1 VGNRFGK
8 RPSCSFSADDDK
20 VPRRFRWGDSIM
32 TFSRLLAGLLLP
44 AAALAVSTTTAVAEP
59 RTALIVGNATYSWG
73 PLRNPLNDAGDM
85 AAALR
90 AAGFEVI
97 LRTDADQRTIRDVA
111 RSFGEALKA
120 KGGVG
125 LFFYSGH
132 GVQMNGENYIVPIG
146 RTVGSGEEFRR
157 EAVTAAEVVDQMAAA
172 RNGLNIVVLD
182 ACRDNPFPGASRGLS
197 RIDSSRSLFV
207 SFATSPGAVA
217 LDGDG
222 RNSPYTKHLAQAI
235 NTANLSLEETFKR
248 TLKGVYQETRGTQT
262 PWLSSSFF
270 GDFVFRTTA
279 GAAPS
284 ASGAVPKAEQRE
296 APLRQNAAVPT
307 TPLLSGV
314 YRSDGTNPNGSRYR
328 GMTTIVAE
336 GDRLRF
342 TWWIGSQVFTGVGQF
357 AGRMLVVNWGASHPV
372 VYTFGARGVLDGEW
386 ADGTATDR
394 LEMFARAA
402 PGTVRAPEGRYSV
415 SGRNP
420 NGSRYSGTV
429 SIVRQAGRYQME
441 WRVGSSSYRGTGTLE
456 GNLLTVDWGSSQ
468 PIIYALGEDGVL
480 SGLWSG
486 GQAEDVLTPER

>member
-1 VGNRFGK
+1 
-8 RPSCSFSADDDK
+8 
-20 VPRRFRWGDSIM
+20 M
-32 TFSRLLAGLLLP
+32 TFSRLLAGFVLP
-44 AAALAVSTTTAVAEP
+44 AAALAVSITTAAAEP
-59 RTALIVGNATYSWG
+59 RTALIVGNAAYDWS
-73 PLRNPLNDAGDM
+73 PLRNPVNDAGDM

-90 AAGFEVI
+90 GAGFDVI
-97 LRTDADQRTIRDVA
+97 VRTDADQRSLRDAA
-111 RSFGEALKA
+111 RSFGETLKA

-132 GVQMNGENYIVPIG
+132 GVQMNGENYLVPIG
-146 RTVGSGEEFRR
+146 RAVGSGEEFRR
-157 EAVTAAEVVDQMAAA
+157 EAVATAEVVDQMAAA

-182 ACRDNPFPGASRGLS
+182 ACRNNPFAGSARGLS
-197 RIDSSRSLFV
+197 RIDSSQSLFV

-217 LDGDG
+217 LDGEG

-235 NTANLSLEETFKR
+235 NTQNLSLEETFKR
-248 TLKGVYQETRGTQT
+248 TLKGVYQETSGTQT

-270 GDFVFRTTA
+270 GDFVFRTAA
-279 GAAPS
+279 GAAAPS
-284 ASGAVPKAEQRE
+284 AGGAIPRTDPRE
-296 APLRQNAAVPT
+296 APLRQNAAVL
-307 TPLLSGV
+307 PLLTGV

-328 GMTTIVAE
+328 GMTTILAE
-336 GDRLRF
+336 GDRLRV
-342 TWWIGSQVFTGVGQF
+342 TWWIGSEVYTGVGQF
-357 AGRMLVVNWGASHPV
+357 AGRMLVVNWGAKHPV

-480 SGLWSG
+480 RGLWSG